1 MDNGTEYLT
10 PEEAAKYLK
19 VAKGTIYYWIH
30 AGKIPASKLGTLW
43 RINKKDLDDLLQAK
57 KRGRTMSNNELQ
69 ESLKRTLE
77 ALNEL
82 DAETLADMIYKWG
95 PPPAGWA
102 LDVYMRNGKVLF
114 TDYYSAG
121 TLLAYEPDEI
131 VITTIDNTQRDWD
144 PTEVYTVGDTWEL
157 SDELVDKY
165 RGYLRRTF
173 LTMSCNIGYGQNW
186 QSLRNKTKNMP
197 ACWTGFGT
205 VTMTLMPTF
214 RKV

>member
-121 TLLAYEPDEI
+121 PYWPM
-131 VITTIDNTQRDWD
+131 N
-144 PTEVYTVGDTWEL
+144 
-157 SDELVDKY
+157 
-165 RGYLRRTF
+165 
-173 LTMSCNIGYGQNW
+173 
-186 QSLRNKTKNMP
+186 
-197 ACWTGFGT
+197 
-205 VTMTLMPTF
+205 LM
-214 RKV
+214 KL

>member
-1 MDNGTEYLT
+1 
-10 PEEAAKYLK
+10 
-19 VAKGTIYYWIH
+19 
-30 AGKIPASKLGTLW
+30 
-43 RINKKDLDDLLQAK
+43 
-57 KRGRTMSNNELQ
+57 MSNNELQ

-144 PTEVYTVGDTWEL
+144 PAEVYTVGDTWEL
-157 SDELVDKY
+157 SDELMDKY
-165 RGYLRRTF
+165 RGYFEEDLPDYELQHRIWTELANPEEQDKEYARMLDWLWHGDDDTYAYLQESVDKATEEARRR
-173 LTMSCNIGYGQNW
+173 LSELKEAV
-186 QSLRNKTKNMP
+186 S
-197 ACWTGFGT
+197 
-205 VTMTLMPTF
+205 
-214 RKV
+214 

>member
-1 MDNGTEYLT
+1 
-10 PEEAAKYLK
+10 
-19 VAKGTIYYWIH
+19 
-30 AGKIPASKLGTLW
+30 
-43 RINKKDLDDLLQAK
+43 
-57 KRGRTMSNNELQ
+57 MSNNELQ

-157 SDELVDKY
+157 SDELMDKY
-165 RGYLRRTF
+165 RGYFEEDLPDYELQYR
-173 LTMSCNIGYGQNW
+173 I
-186 QSLRNKTKNMP
+186 
-197 ACWTGFGT
+197 WTELG
-205 VTMTLMPTF
+205 
-214 RKV
+214 